1 MLRAGAHGDAA
12 KASAAIGGGEVIAAQ
27 DAATRILDG
36 VEQDRFLILTHP
48 EMQELVVR
56 KAQDPDRWIKGM
68 QRLWARTQELLR
80 E

>member
-12 KASAAIGGGEVIAAQ
+12 KASAAIGGGEVIAAE

-48 EMQELVVR
+48 EMQEFIVG
-56 KAQDPDRWIKGM
+56 KAQDRDRWIRGM
-68 QRLWARTQELLR
+68 TRLSSRAQALLG
-80 E
+80 